1 MIEYKIAFSIYMAVC
16 VCVCVCVLKMELI
29 VGFTC
34 VRILEGLKISTKQ
47 RLKIIRTVF

>member
-1 MIEYKIAFSIYMAVC
+1 MKNIKSPSRYIWL
-16 VCVCVCVLKMELI
+16 CVCVCVLKMELI

-34 VRILEGLKISTKQ
+34 VRILEGLKITTEQ

>member
-1 MIEYKIAFSIYMAVC
+1 MIEYKIAFSIYMA